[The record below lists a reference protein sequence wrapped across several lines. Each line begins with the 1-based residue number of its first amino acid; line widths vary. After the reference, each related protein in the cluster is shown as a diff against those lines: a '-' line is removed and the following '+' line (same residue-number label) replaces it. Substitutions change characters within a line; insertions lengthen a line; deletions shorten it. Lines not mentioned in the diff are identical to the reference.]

1 MEGVKKVTKIHDQ
14 RLRWKAAIVGKTQEW
29 DAEIFEQF
37 PDQRIARPRTC
48 GATNSGSVDF
58 TALGA
63 EENNVGPLM
72 EFHGR
77 NVSKLL
83 RDVGDWA

>member
-1 MEGVKKVTKIHDQ
+1 MEGVKEVTKIHDQ

-37 PDQRIARPRTC
+37 PDQRIARRRTC

-63 EENNVGPLM
+63 EENNVTPLLDPD
-72 EFHGR
+72 GR
-77 NVSKLL
+77 NVP
-83 RDVGDWA
+83 